1 VLQNDYILRMVE
13 QLTQALARILG
24 LKRAG
29 QLAEAEAELDTLA
42 RGLVGLDVTALARL
56 PLAALGTVLVE
67 PERRAMAARLLKEHG
82 ELVADRDLV
91 TAQAA
96 WRKAFSLLDDLER
109 QGVLPEDA
117 GTAET
122 LTWLVER
129 LP

>member
-1 VLQNDYILRMVE
+1 
-13 QLTQALARILG
+13 
-24 LKRAG
+24 
-29 QLAEAEAELDTLA
+29 
-42 RGLVGLDVTALARL
+42 
-56 PLAALGTVLVE
+56 
-67 PERRAMAARLLKEHG
+67 MAARLLKEHG